1 MTHRGRYR
9 KEQCVWM
16 ASGATCEQIP
26 RAEIQVRRPRVLE
39 GRRDC
44 LVTAMPSH
52 DSSKLKINVH
62 FSPVLV

>member
-1 MTHRGRYR
+1 MTHGARYC
-9 KEQCVWM
+9 KEQCVWV
-16 ASGATCEQIP
+16 ASGATCEEIA

-62 FSPVLV
+62 FPPVLV